1 MSPLSILLNSKR
13 LIGTNGEIYEK
24 MVGPQQF
31 PPGIISRASSS
42 SQSLNMFSDISY
54 SPNGQYNERYWKF
67 NGVENPIYALT
78 LSSSATTFT
87 GTPATFDNNG
97 TTYTIPSF
105 VIPLKDK
112 QSYTPLWDATVNSSY
127 NFYPTTVNGRNTQIV
142 SGFTATPKPT
152 NNL

>member
-1 MSPLSILLNSKR
+1 MSPIRNLLNSKL
-13 LIGTNGEIYEK
+13 LIGTNGIDEN
-24 MVGPQQF
+24 MVGPQPF
-31 PPGIISRASSS
+31 PPGIISRTSSS

-87 GTPATFDNNG
+87 GTPATYENNG
-97 TTYTIPSF
+97 ITYTIPSF

-112 QSYTPLWDATVNSSY
+112 LSYAPLWDATVNSSY
-127 NFYPTTVNGRNTQIV
+127 NFYPITVNGRNTQNV